1 MKSLSKYCSLVI
13 RMIALFMGLFVFFA
27 CSGNGDSEKNNTQ
40 EEQKSGTIHSGYKKP
55 PSSFSDTII
64 ITGNSAVFYNSDSL
78 QLEKIKEVIEMPV
91 YESNVHDC
99 FFQMRNARMVL
110 KKYWPQIEITET
122 AKYRYILFVKAN
134 NKKTCI
140 DHNEKNDMC
149 GIFLFDGIKEPEL
162 VDMMNIDTALGYYF
176 SKK

>member
-1 MKSLSKYCSLVI
+1 
-13 RMIALFMGLFVFFA
+13 MG
-27 CSGNGDSEKNNTQ
+27 CSEKRNTEGKINK
-40 EEQKSGTIHSGYKKP
+40 EEEKTEADPVSYKKP

-64 ITGNSAVFYNSDSL
+64 ITGSSAVFYNSDSL
-78 QLEKIKEVIEMPV
+78 QLEKIKGVIELPV

-110 KKYWPQIEITET
+110 KKYWTQIHIIET
-122 AKYRYILFVKAN
+122 SKHRYLLFIKAN

-140 DHNEKNDMC
+140 DLNEKNDMC
-149 GIFLFDGIKEPEL
+149 GVFLFDGIKEPEL
-162 VDMMNIDTALGYYF
+162 VDMMNIETALGYYF